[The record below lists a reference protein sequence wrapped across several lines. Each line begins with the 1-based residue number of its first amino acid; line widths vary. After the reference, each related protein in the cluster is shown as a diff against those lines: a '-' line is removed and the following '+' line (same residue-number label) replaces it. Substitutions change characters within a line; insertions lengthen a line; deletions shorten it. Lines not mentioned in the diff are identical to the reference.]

1 MKKIAKLCAV
11 FLAAAVL
18 TVFAA
23 CSARSAVSADEFQKQ
38 AKSAGFTVASPSS
51 DDSGAAKSLTA
62 TKDGTDV
69 EVDFHQFSDAPAAES
84 WYGQQKTLMASA
96 GSGKN
101 VVDSDAYSKYTLTNG
116 EISYELVRMDNT
128 VIFCKTTTA
137 KQNVADSLLKSL
149 KY

>member
-1 MKKIAKLCAV
+1 MKKIAKICAV
-11 FLAAAVL
+11 ALAAAVL
-18 TVFAA
+18 TAFAA

-38 AKSAGFTVASPSS
+38 AKSAGFTVAAPAS
-51 DDSGAAKSLTA
+51 DSSGASKSLTA

-69 EVDFHQFSDAPAAES
+69 EVDFHQFTDASSAAD
-84 WYGQQKTLMASA
+84 WYGQQKSSLPS

-116 EISYELVRMDNT
+116 EIYYALVRMDNT
-128 VIFCKTTTA
+128 VVFCKTTTG
-137 KQNVADSLLKSL
+137 KQSAADGLLKTL